1 MLTEEEVIRASLFLT
16 EEAIEKSPAGEEESY
31 QALLKDYEKCR
42 RALCAR
48 LGDRRLR
55 LLEELLGLR
64 DQLEYER
71 SLHYL
76 NRAFA
81 RGKSKGPG
89 KQGR

>member
-1 MLTEEEVIRASLFLT
+1 MLTEEEVIRVSLFLA

-55 LLEELLGLR
+55 LLEELLELR
-64 DQLEYER
+64 DQLELER
-71 SLHYL
+71 NLHYL

-81 RGKSKGPG
+81 QRKRKSPG

>member
-42 RALCAR
+42 RTLCAR

-55 LLEELLGLR
+55 LLEELLRLR

-81 RGKSKGPG
+81 RRKREKPE